1 MGFTMTRKK
10 SVRRKQ
16 YFIKKDYQFTFI
28 MKFCLLVLIGAVL
41 SSGLLFFFSQ
51 GTLTSSFED
60 SRLVIK
66 QTSFA
71 IMPMVIYTNLFSLA
85 FITIATIAVVLFI
98 SHRIAGPMFRF
109 EKDLKEIGEGNLM
122 KNISLRKKD
131 QFTDMANSFNTMTT
145 GLRDRILEV
154 DGCVVDLMEAD
165 SDLSGKSPERR
176 REELERIH
184 VLIHKN
190 FNLQS

>member
-1 MGFTMTRKK
+1 MPKKK
-10 SVRRKQ
+10 SVRRKKL
-16 YFIKKDYQFTFI
+16 FIKKDYQFNFI
-28 MKFCLLVLIGAVL
+28 MKFCLLVLIGAIL

-71 IMPMVIYTNLFSLA
+71 IMPMVIYTNLFTLVL
-85 FITIATIAVVLFI
+85 ITIAAIAVVLYI

-109 EKDLKEIGEGNLM
+109 EKDLQEIGEGNLM
-122 KNISLRKKD
+122 KKISLRKKD
-131 QFTDMANSFNTMTT
+131 QFTDMANSFNTMTSE
-145 GLRDRILEV
+145 LRNRVLEV
-154 DGCVVDLMEAD
+154 DGCVVDLMEAE
-165 SDLSGKSPERR
+165 LNGKSPEKY

-184 VLIHKN
+184 ALIHKN
-190 FNLQS
+190 FHLKS